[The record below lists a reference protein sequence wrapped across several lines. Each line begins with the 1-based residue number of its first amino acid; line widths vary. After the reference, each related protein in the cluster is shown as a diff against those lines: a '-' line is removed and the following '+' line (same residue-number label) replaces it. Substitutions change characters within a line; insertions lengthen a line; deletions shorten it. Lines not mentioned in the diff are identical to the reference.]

1 MGNKSSNPRTYL
13 SEKELVFLE
22 NNTKFNRDKIL
33 AWHAA
38 FLSDCPTGRLDKK
51 KFAKL
56 YQELEPTE
64 TKVDRYAE
72 YVFKAFD
79 LDNSGYIDFTVI
91 FYCLL

>member
-1 MGNKSSNPRTYL
+1 M

-33 AWHAA
+33 AWHGA
-38 FLSDCPTGRLDKK
+38 FLTDCPTGKLDKK
-51 KFAKL
+51 KFVKL

-79 LDNSGYIDFTVI
+79 LDNSGYIDFTVRSI
-91 FYCLL
+91 RYI